1 MSRIIPSE
9 QKNQALREMFEQE
22 FESGAERELML
33 SELIRLTTD
42 NSLQEMLELEQ
53 SEHLERERYERGE
66 APAALHRNGYE
77 PGTGKLL
84 KIQLLLEYGLQHLE

>member
-1 MSRIIPSE
+1 MSRISPSE

-22 FESGAERELML
+22 FESGAEREVML

-53 SEHLERERYERGE
+53 SEHPERERYERGE